1 MEPLTDP
8 TNDRR
13 VKTVRP
19 PPHKPLSKNL
29 IWPAHLKN
37 KPDWKCLRDHLAK
50 EGRIDKEDFVK
61 LINDTNKILE

>member
-1 MEPLTDP
+1 MEPLSDP
-8 TNDRR
+8 CNDRQ

-37 KPDWKCLRDHLAK
+37 KPDWKALRDHL
-50 EGRIDKEDFVK
+50 
-61 LINDTNKILE
+61 